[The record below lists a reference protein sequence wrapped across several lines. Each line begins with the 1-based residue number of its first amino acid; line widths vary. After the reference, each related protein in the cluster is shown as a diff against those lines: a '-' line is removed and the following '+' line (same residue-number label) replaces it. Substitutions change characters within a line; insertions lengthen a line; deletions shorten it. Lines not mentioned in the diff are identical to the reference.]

1 MKVKSTIK
9 PKGIETDEYSVYINT
24 DITETVCN
32 GMTMYEYSQQRY
44 DKDEYIRY
52 LNEQLTNMQLALVE
66 MYEGGI
72 QDG

>member
-9 PKGIETDEYSVYINT
+9 PKGIQTDEYSVYINT

-32 GMTMYEYSQQRY
+32 VMTMYEYSQQRY